1 MLSALD
7 QSFTILGLANDTLSF
22 GPPYCGV
29 TVTRT
34 PAEIAEFKSSIW
46 SVEL

>member
-7 QSFTILGLANDTLSF
+7 QSFTILGLTHDTLTF
-22 GPPYCGV
+22 GPAYCGV
-29 TVTRT
+29 TVTQI

-46 SVEL
+46 SVEP

>member
-7 QSFTILGLANDTLSF
+7 QSFTILGLAYDKPSPGRTYS
-22 GPPYCGV
+22 CQ
-29 TVTRT
+29 TVTRI

-46 SVEL
+46 SVEP